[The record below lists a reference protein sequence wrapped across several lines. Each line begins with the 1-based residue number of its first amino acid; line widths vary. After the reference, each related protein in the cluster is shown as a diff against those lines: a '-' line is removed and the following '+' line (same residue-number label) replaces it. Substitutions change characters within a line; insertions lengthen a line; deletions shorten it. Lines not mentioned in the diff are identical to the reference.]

1 MVARGLHE
9 ALHIHIAYEEKI
21 KFMPSYE
28 MLQRVSYTESN
39 LQGSL
44 NSIP

>member
-9 ALHIHIAYEEKI
+9 ALHIHIAYEETI

>member
-9 ALHIHIAYEEKI
+9 ALDIHIAYEEKI

-28 MLQRVSYTESN
+28 MLQRLSYTESN